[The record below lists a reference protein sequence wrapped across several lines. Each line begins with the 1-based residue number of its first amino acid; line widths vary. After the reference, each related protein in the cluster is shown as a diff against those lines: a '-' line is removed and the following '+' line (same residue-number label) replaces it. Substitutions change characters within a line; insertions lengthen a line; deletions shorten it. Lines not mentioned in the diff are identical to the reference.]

1 MLSRR
6 TETSRIALFLLDQVL
21 VGLAFMAAVGLRT
34 ILAGPGPDAQ
44 EFLILYAMATPAV
57 AAMLAC
63 CGYYNPRLEQE
74 PPTQGTSRELLIG
87 GFLAM
92 VVVMATGFLVDP
104 SGLAGQTIYSR
115 SVPLLF
121 LGTASV
127 ALWVSR
133 LLVTVANRQLADDPG
148 HSSKLLVFGLSQ
160 RMLKLLA
167 TFQRAPHTHMSLLG
181 VAADAVPTD
190 VGPRLTTAEA
200 LEWLEQ
206 GKADHVL
213 VEASRLDRDL
223 LDRVFEVADREG
235 VSVHITSS
243 FFPSTTLVPTWERVG
258 GVPLLG
264 FVSAELPLGARAAK
278 RTFDVVVSAVLLLLL
293 AVPMLIISTLVKLTS
308 SGSALIVQQ
317 RVGEHGHTFPMLKFR
332 TMVDDAER
340 VSGPVMATGN
350 DPRCT
355 TFGRFLR
362 RTNLDELPQLANV
375 LLGHMSLVGPR
386 PERPEF
392 VGRFKRDIPRY
403 AHKHWVKPGI
413 TGWAQIHGLR
423 GSGTSLDD
431 RVEHDLYYI
440 ENWSLLLDIRIL
452 VRTLFDGYLN
462 AA

>member
-6 TETSRIALFLLDQVL
+6 TETSRITLFLLDQIL
-21 VGLAFMAAVGLRT
+21 VGLAFVAAIGLRE
-34 ILAGPGPDAQ
+34 LFGGQGPEPSV
-44 EFLILYAMATPAV
+44 FLSLYAV
-57 AAMLAC
+57 AAPSVAVVLAC

-74 PPTQGTSRELLIG
+74 PPTQGTSRELLMG
-87 GFLAM
+87 GFLVM
-92 VVVMATGFLVDP
+92 VVVMGTGFVFDP
-104 SGLAGQTIYSR
+104 SGLAGHPAFSR
-115 SVPLLF
+115 AVPLLF

-127 ALWVSR
+127 ALWLSR

-181 VAADAVPTD
+181 VAADVVPSD

-206 GKADHVL
+206 GRADHVL

-223 LDRVFEVADREG
+223 LDHVFEVADREG

-278 RTFDVVVSAVLLLLL
+278 RSFDVVVSAALLLLL
-293 AVPMLIISTLVKLTS
+293 ALPMLIISAIVRLTS
-308 SGSALIVQQ
+308 SGSAVLVQQ

-332 TMVDDAER
+332 TMVADAEAGT
-340 VSGPVMATGN
+340 GPVMATSD

-355 TFGRFLR
+355 AFGRLLR

-375 LLGHMSLVGPR
+375 LMGHMSLVGPR

-392 VGRFKRDIPRY
+392 VGRFKEDIPRY

-431 RVEHDLYYI
+431 RVEHDIYYI